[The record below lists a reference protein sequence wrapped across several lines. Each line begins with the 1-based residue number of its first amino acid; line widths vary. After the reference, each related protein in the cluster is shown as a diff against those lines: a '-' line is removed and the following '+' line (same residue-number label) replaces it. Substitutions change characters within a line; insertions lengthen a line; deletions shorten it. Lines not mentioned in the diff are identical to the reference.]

1 MPTCIM
7 YICIYLLYCLS
18 QCVLWMT
25 IPEILKQRCYIVNNL
40 KNASQPNI
48 PKLHFN
54 YKSRVL
60 SKFLGNEKFSAA
72 DLQAKSETST
82 HFGNQIL

>member
-1 MPTCIM
+1 MYNVYM
-7 YICIYLLYCLS
+7 YIFTLLFIAMCTVDDNTRNFKTEMLS
-18 QCVLWMT
+18 
-25 IPEILKQRCYIVNNL
+25 VNNL